1 MAAYPLHHINITN
14 FKWLVWKLQEL
25 LRWTCPCSTSRLD
38 AEKFKAGND
47 GETIIKVPS
56 WQCISIFVWVTISI
70 IYIYIYIYLYTY
82 IYIYIWTYTC
92 IYTHSYTFIHT
103 NDILCPF
110 LIYIAYIERSGDK
123 VQQHDGPAVMDG
135 ISWLTVRLQ
144 SLGSVKHCRL

>member
-47 GETIIKVPS
+47 GETIIEVPS

-70 IYIYIYIYLYTY
+70 IYIYIYLYTY
-82 IYIYIWTYTC
+82 IYIYGLIRV
-92 IYTHSYTFIHT
+92 YTHTHT
-103 NDILCPF
+103 HLYIQMIYYVHF